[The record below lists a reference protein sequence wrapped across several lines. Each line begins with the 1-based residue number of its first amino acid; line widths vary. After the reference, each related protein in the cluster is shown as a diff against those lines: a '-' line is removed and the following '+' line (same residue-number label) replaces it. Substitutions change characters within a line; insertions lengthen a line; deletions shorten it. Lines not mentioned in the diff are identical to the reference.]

1 MSMTSGM
8 GWVMA
13 MMASVL
19 MIFAGV
25 VSLLTLTDN
34 ELQPLGWL
42 FVVVGGLLLVTNFA
56 IRKRTP

>member
-13 MMASVL
+13 MMGSVL

-25 VSLLTLTDN
+25 VALLTLADS
-34 ELQPLGWL
+34 ELRPLGWL
-42 FVVVGGLLLVTNFA
+42 FIVVGGLLMVANLA
-56 IRKRTP
+56 IRRRPL